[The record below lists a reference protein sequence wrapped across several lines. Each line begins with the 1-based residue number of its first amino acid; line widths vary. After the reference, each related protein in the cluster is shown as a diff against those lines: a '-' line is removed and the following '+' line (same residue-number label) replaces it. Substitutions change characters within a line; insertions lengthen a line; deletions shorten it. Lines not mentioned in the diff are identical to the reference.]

1 MSLSDDAV
9 RVGRPDYDRPRLAR
23 VRAGTVRARPAVPGR
38 AVCGSRAQS
47 VRRPLRPAPVVLVR
61 VRRARPAH
69 GRREEPAREQG
80 RRRGARLV
88 QPDRPGRHQAD
99 GGLHRGPAQRFQ
111 RGRHQG
117 PAGQAVRAVPGR
129 GQAVRGL
136 SGRRQ
141 VVRARLPRVQS
152 VRPVGVPLVPG
163 VRLRS
168 GRAISTC
175 TVSHEECNTVLHST
189 AAAEPTKTNTNKS
202 VIFRNEN
209 ARSKLSP
216 LVFILLYL
224 QIIIAS

>member
-1 MSLSDDAV
+1 MRLSDNTV
-9 RVGRPDYDRPRLAR
+9 RVGRSDDDRPRLAR
-23 VRAGTVRARPAVPGR
+23 VRTDTVRARSVPGR
-38 AVCGSRAQS
+38 AVRGGSAQS

-80 RRRGARLV
+80 RRRGARVV
-88 QPDRPGRHQAD
+88 QPDRPGRHQED

-117 PAGQAVRAVPGR
+117 PAGQAVRAISSR
-129 GQAVRGL
+129 GQAVRAL

-168 GRAISTC
+168 VRAISTC
-175 TVSHEECNTVLHST
+175 TVSHRVQHGATVPPPPSCAH
-189 AAAEPTKTNTNKS
+189 NNK
-202 VIFRNEN
+202 NEYVQIVYF
-209 ARSKLSP
+209 LS
-216 LVFILLYL
+216 
-224 QIIIAS
+224 